1 MAAVPMPADA
11 QGGVHAQG
19 GVPPPE
25 QKPAIAA
32 GMYAAATEAAPA
44 ETEGVQTGAP
54 QQPTIPDHWASPRR
68 WTRTIQTCR

>member
-25 QKPAIAA
+25 QEPAIAV
-32 GMYAAATEAAPA
+32 GMYVAATAAAPA
-44 ETEGVQTGAP
+44 ETEDLQTGAP
-54 QQPTIPDHWASPRR
+54 QRPPFPGHVAWLRR
-68 WTRTIQTCR
+68 WIRIIRTCR

>member
-25 QKPAIAA
+25 QEPAIAV
-32 GMYAAATEAAPA
+32 GMYVAATKAVPA
-44 ETEGVQTGAP
+44 EAGGLQTGAP
-54 QQPTIPDHWASPRR
+54 QQPTIPDHRASPRR
-68 WTRTIQTCR
+68 WTRTIQPCR